1 MQRWGGNLFFFGV
14 GAVVLAS
21 FGAGVARADAHADIA
36 AQIEQ
41 GPLDVPIAG
50 EAVLH
55 LPAGYS
61 YLPKEPATR
70 AMESMGNPVDSRFQG
85 LVLPQQHGSHWLVVM
100 EYEDSGYVKDDDAK
114 HWNADELLTSLKKG
128 TEAANA
134 NRREHQQ
141 SELEVIGWAQSPTY
155 NAGSHQLLWSAL
167 ARDKGAASTD
177 PQTVNYNTYALGR
190 EGYVSLNLVTDSAH
204 IDDEKHIAQVLL
216 DNLKYD
222 SGKRYEDFNSS
233 TDHVAAY
240 GLAALVA
247 GVAAK
252 KLGLLALAGVF
263 IAKFFKLAVV
273 AVVAFGA
280 AIKRKL
286 GGKKG

>member
-1 MQRWGGNLFFFGV
+1 MSGWGGNLLLLV
-14 GAVVLAS
+14 SLLA
-21 FGAGVARADAHADIA
+21 AAVARADAPSGRQAEIIS
-36 AQIEQ
+36 QIQQ
-41 GPLDVPIAG
+41 GPLDIPVVG

-61 YLPKEPATR
+61 YLPREPATK

-85 LVLPQQHGSHWLVVM
+85 LVLPQQRGLHWLVVM

-114 HWNADELLTSLKKG
+114 HWNADDLLNSLKKG

-141 SELEVIGWAQSPTY
+141 SELEVVGWAQSPTY

-167 ARDKGAASTD
+167 ARDKGAPSTE
-177 PQTVNYNTYALGR
+177 PQTINYNTYALGR
-190 EGYVSLNLVTDSAH
+190 DGYVSLNLVTDSAH
-204 IDDEKHIAQVLL
+204 IDDEKHIADVLL
-216 DNLKYD
+216 DNLKFD
-222 SGKRYEDFNSS
+222 PGKRYEDFNAS

-252 KLGLLALAGVF
+252 KLGLLAVAGVF
-263 IAKFFKLAVV
+263 ILKFFKLIAV

-280 AIKRKL
+280 AIKRRLSKSR
-286 GGKKG
+286 G